1 MPAIRFLLLI
11 ALIAGLAATGCSK
24 SSTSEASS
32 ESSSKSSAS
41 SSGSSSKSSGPSG
54 YVRDVRDYTAE
65 WVLSGGDEGAFKR
78 RVAEIAKKDGIT
90 DWEQDES
97 TYRGIGR
104 GLKKAGLSGQRFSDV
119 SLKLAASDPQRTQ
132 WIQKGFDDEPNQ

>member
-1 MPAIRFLLLI
+1 MPAIRILLL
-11 ALIAGLAATGCSK
+11 LVVIAGLTATGCSK
-24 SSTSEASS
+24 SSTSQASS

-41 SSGSSSKSSGPSG
+41 SSGSSSPSSREAA
-54 YVRDVRDYTAE
+54 YVRDVRDFTAE

-104 GLKKAGLSGQRFSDV
+104 GLKKAGLSGQRYSDV
-119 SLKLAASDPQRTQ
+119 SATLTGFDPQRTQ
-132 WIQKGFDDEPNQ
+132 WIQKGFDAEPKP